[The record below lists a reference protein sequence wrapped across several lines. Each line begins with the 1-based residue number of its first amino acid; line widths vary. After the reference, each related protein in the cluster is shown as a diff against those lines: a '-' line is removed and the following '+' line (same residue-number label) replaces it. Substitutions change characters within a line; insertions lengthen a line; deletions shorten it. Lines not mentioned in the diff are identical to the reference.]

1 MRNDLCNSLGLP
13 RVSFV
18 EYYISPYLTPTH
30 LSYHTVEILIQIVL
44 FRPFIYFTVYKMIFG
59 SFSPCMVSPLV
70 LYGLSYLFKGI
81 SYFIA

>member
-1 MRNDLCNSLGLP
+1 MRNDLHNSLGLP

-18 EYYISPYLTPTH
+18 EYYISPYPIPTH

-59 SFSPCMVSPLV
+59 SFSPCMFSSLV
-70 LYGLSYLFKGI
+70 LYGLWYLF
-81 SYFIA
+81 